1 MARRDELGFEGAR
14 AQSGRWLSHASRS
27 SDDLQRTRSN
37 EGAGEQWKERFVM
50 EVIDERVA
58 TALRR
63 LTPSERVQQGNVLTM
78 QMRMLAQTMRASA
91 RASSAAS
98 ERVA

>member
-1 MARRDELGFEGAR
+1 
-14 AQSGRWLSHASRS
+14 
-27 SDDLQRTRSN
+27 
-37 EGAGEQWKERFVM
+37 M